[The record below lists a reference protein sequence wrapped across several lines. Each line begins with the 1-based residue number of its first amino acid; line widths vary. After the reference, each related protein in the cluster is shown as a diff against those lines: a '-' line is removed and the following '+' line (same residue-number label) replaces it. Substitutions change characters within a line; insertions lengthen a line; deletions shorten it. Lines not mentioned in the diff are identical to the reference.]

1 MQLAD
6 PKTKKNKCSID
17 EASHS
22 HGKNDPR
29 YVTLQSKSIN
39 LCNSYN
45 VIAISEL
52 TVSMQGSLAVEK
64 DILF

>member
-22 HGKNDPR
+22 HGKNDKGMLH
-29 YVTLQSKSIN
+29 YN
-39 LCNSYN
+39 LNQF
-45 VIAISEL
+45 AIYYTTIS
-52 TVSMQGSLAVEK
+52 T
-64 DILF
+64 

>member
-1 MQLAD
+1 MHLAD

-29 YVTLQSKSIN
+29 YVTYTSTSN
-39 LCNSYN
+39 L
-45 VIAISEL
+45 SE
-52 TVSMQGSLAVEK
+52 
-64 DILF
+64 